1 LADAGAERGGQKVN
15 WIHGALKAI
24 CEAMTSIGFVY
35 QPLFSERHGPIS
47 AIFRSAGLLAL
58 CSELER
64 LDVNSGA
71 LP

>member
-1 LADAGAERGGQKVN
+1 
-15 WIHGALKAI
+15 
-24 CEAMTSIGFVY
+24 MTSIGFVY